1 MDKMLYVIAH
11 LTNAILELLDAGVIT
26 ADYAEVARQLCFVSP
41 KIANVCGSL
50 SSPIGFTK
58 AA

>member
-11 LTNAILELLDAGVIT
+11 LTDAILELLDAGVIT

-41 KIANVCGSL
+41 KIAKELNGCH
-50 SSPIGFTK
+50 
-58 AA
+58 

>member
-11 LTNAILELLDAGVIT
+11 LTDAHLADAILELLDAGVIT

-41 KIANVCGSL
+41 KIAKELNGCHWL
-50 SSPIGFTK
+50 
-58 AA
+58 